1 MMKVIALNGSPRK
14 EGNTAYAIKLM
25 AEELRKD
32 GIETEIIEIGH
43 LAIHGCTG
51 CGYCTN
57 SEKNECVFKDDP
69 VNETAAKIRG
79 ADGLILASPTYYAG
93 IAGTMKSFLDRLF
106 YSSSRHFK
114 YKVAT
119 AVTAVRRTGGIDT
132 LHQLNNY

>member
-69 VNETAAKIRG
+69 VNETAAKIRKRQNR
-79 ADGLILASPTYYAG
+79 Y
-93 IAGTMKSFLDRLF
+93 FLSIKRE
-106 YSSSRHFK
+106 K
-114 YKVAT
+114 AYKRQIKAF
-119 AVTAVRRTGGIDT
+119 
-132 LHQLNNY
+132 